1 MFVFPVMNPE
11 NLVIWQTK
19 EKLKNLSNQELTR
32 LYLKL
37 NIGSDVTND
46 PAFHKIKDLF
56 TLDNGKKC
64 HHLVKVGFDCAISER
79 LPELSHN

>member
-1 MFVFPVMNPE
+1 MFVFPIMNPE

-37 NIGSDVTND
+37 NIGSDAEMLNV
-46 PAFHKIKDLF
+46 FRKLY
-56 TLDNGKKC
+56 
-64 HHLVKVGFDCAISER
+64 IS
-79 LPELSHN
+79 N